1 MERADPHSKPR
12 TTRRR
17 GARAARVL
25 LALVLVAAV
34 GGAAFVL
41 ILETRPGG
49 RGAVDWAARR
59 VVSIVERS
67 IVPEVGFER
76 FEYESPRTLRF
87 LDLTLTAPDGTRV
100 ASAEVAS
107 VTLTEIP
114 RVGRP
119 VLIERVRLR
128 GGLVELIEE
137 EGADGRMGFRGLVPF
152 VEGAPASASDEA
164 SAPRQ
169 GFEPEPR
176 LSDAL
181 RIRRVELENCGVR
194 YTPAGG
200 GAPMRLEGITS
211 ALDVE
216 PVDEA
221 GRLWHAFALESSR
234 GGVFSAALNGRV
246 DLDRLVVELWP
257 STVRFDMREGPA
269 EELPP
274 GIQALL
280 RDREARGVMRVDV
293 SGSAPLREFE
303 KADLRASVELT
314 GFNLALSE
322 TYRLPVSSAM
332 LEGRLTNGVATLT
345 TGDLAL
351 LGGDALVGGELDL
364 REASM
369 PASARWSLEGV
380 ELKEALRG
388 APAEG
393 EASGGGALA
402 GKVRASGRATLS
414 ASAGLESLRGEGTFE
429 ITEGRFAGVSLFE
442 RLVRAI
448 DVGKMTAAS
457 RNTSAARGTFTLR
470 GGAADFSSVELVTPV
485 LSARGQGVLHFD
497 GRLDF
502 LLNAGPLERVQ
513 DALGEVG
520 RVFGI
525 VSDQLVKYRVRGT
538 AGSPTVDV
546 VPFGIGAA
554 VEREALP

>member
-1 MERADPHSKPR
+1 M
-12 TTRRR
+12 RR
-17 GARAARVL
+17 GVSAARVL
-25 LALVLVAAV
+25 LVLVVV
-34 GGAAFVL
+34 GVVIGAAFVL

-119 VLIERVRLR
+119 VLIERVLLR

-137 EGADGRMGFRGLVPF
+137 EGADGLTGFRGLVPF
-152 VEGAPASASDEA
+152 VEGAPASASDDT

-181 RIRRVELENCGVR
+181 RIRRVDLENCGVR

-200 GAPMRLEGITS
+200 EAPMRIEGITS

-234 GGVFSAALNGRV
+234 GGVFSAALKGRV
-246 DLDRLVVELWP
+246 DLDRLVVELSP

-280 RDREARGVMRVDV
+280 REREARGVMRVDV
-293 SGSAPLREFE
+293 SGSAPVREFE
-303 KADLRASVELT
+303 RADLRASVELT

-332 LEGRLTNGVATLT
+332 LEGRLTSGVATLT
-345 TGDLAL
+345 SGDLSL

-369 PASARWSLEGV
+369 PASVRWSLEKV
-380 ELKEALRG
+380 DLKEALRG

-393 EASGGGALA
+393 EAAGDGGALA
-402 GKVRASGRATLS
+402 GKVRASGRATLN
-414 ASAGLESLRGEGTFE
+414 AADGLESLRGEGTFE
-429 ITEGRFAGVSLFE
+429 ITEGRFAGVSFFE
-442 RLVRAI
+442 RLVKAI
-448 DVGKMTAAS
+448 DVGKMTAAG
-457 RNTSAARGTFTLR
+457 RNTSAARGAFTLR
-470 GGAADFSSVELVTPV
+470 GPAADFSEIALVTPV

-497 GRLDF
+497 GSLDF

-525 VSDQLVKYRVRGT
+525 VSDRLVKYRVRGT
-538 AGSPTVDV
+538 VGAPSVDV
-546 VPFGIGAA
+546 VPFGIGTA